1 MSRPLRIEYP
11 GAYYHIMNRGLAYQD
26 VFTDRSDR
34 EQFLNLLSECHEMW
48 GIRVLAYCLLNN
60 HYHLLI
66 QTPQSNLSRVM
77 RHLDGLYT
85 QRFNRKHKRDG
96 PLFRG
101 RYKAIVVDA
110 EMYLLAVARYI
121 HHNPVAAGLV
131 KSPEAYEWSSCRIYL
146 KERGRPEWLDA
157 EQLLSRFPEKNRLKS
172 FLAFMR
178 SKIEAPVEAFYRAT
192 RGRPVLGTEGFVE
205 KIRAKIQMK
214 PGGLREVSEAK
225 PYLRHDYKACL
236 KIVQRVYGNGEEY
249 LLRGLRGRRNEG
261 RAMAMYVCRR
271 LAGMKHDEIAKV
283 FGVAGYSAVSSAI
296 GRMQV
301 EIEKRKEAARRFEQ
315 IRTLLQ
321 R

>member
-11 GAYYHIMNRGLAYQD
+11 DAYYHVMNRGLAYQD
-26 VFTDRSDR
+26 VFLDRSDR

-66 QTPQSNLSRVM
+66 QTPQANLSRVM

-101 RYKAIVVDA
+101 RYKAIIVDA

-121 HHNPVAAGLV
+121 HHNPVAAGRV

-146 KERGRPEWLDA
+146 NERGRPEWLDA

-178 SKIEAPVEAFYRAT
+178 SKIEEPVEAFYRAK
-192 RGRPVLGTEGFVE
+192 RGRPVLGAEGFVE
-205 KIRAKIQMK
+205 KIRAKIKMN
-214 PGGLREVSEAK
+214 PGDLREVSEAK
-225 PYLRHDYKACL
+225 PYLRHDYKTCL
-236 KIVQRVYGNGEEY
+236 KIVRRVYGNGEDD
-249 LLRGLRGRRNEG
+249 LLRGRRGRRNEA
-261 RAMAMYVCRR
+261 RSMAMYVCRR
-271 LAGMKHDEIAKV
+271 LAGTN
-283 FGVAGYSAVSSAI
+283 
-296 GRMQV
+296 
-301 EIEKRKEAARRFEQ
+301 RRQ
-315 IRTLLQ
+315 D
-321 R
+321 

>member
-11 GAYYHIMNRGLAYQD
+11 GAYYHVMNRGLAYQV
-26 VFTDRSDR
+26 VFSDRSDR

-66 QTPQSNLSRVM
+66 QTPQANLSRAM
-77 RHLDGLYT
+77 RHLDGHYT
-85 QRFNRKHKRDG
+85 QRYNRRHKRDG

-121 HHNPVAAGLV
+121 HHDPVAAGRV

-146 KERGRPEWLDA
+146 NERGRPEWLDA
-157 EQLLSRFPEKNRLKS
+157 DQLLSWFPGKNRLKS
-172 FLAFMR
+172 FRAFMR
-178 SKIEAPVEAFYRAT
+178 SKIEEPVEAFYSAK
-192 RGRPVLGTEGFVE
+192 RGLPVLGAESFVE
-205 KIRAKIQMK
+205 KIRAKVRIK
-214 PGGLREVSEAK
+214 SGDLREVSEAK
-225 PYLRHDYKACL
+225 TYLKHDYKTCL
-236 KIVQRVYGNGEEY
+236 KIVRRVYGVGEED
-249 LLRGLRGRRNEG
+249 LLRGQRGKRNEA
-261 RAMAMYVCRR
+261 RAMAMVVCRR
-271 LAGMKHDEIAKV
+271 LAGMKHDDIAKV

-296 GRMQV
+296 GRLQA
-301 EIEKRKEAARRFEQ
+301 EIERGREAAGRFEQ